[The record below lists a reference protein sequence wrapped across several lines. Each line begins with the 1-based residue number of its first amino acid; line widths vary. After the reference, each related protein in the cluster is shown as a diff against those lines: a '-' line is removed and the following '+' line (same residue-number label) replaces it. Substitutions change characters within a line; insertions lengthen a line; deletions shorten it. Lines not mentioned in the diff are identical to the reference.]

1 VKNDAGQQEGS
12 PNKSPQDGQNA
23 NQTMEASNDVGSP
36 PEPGKNDTGTT
47 KEDDVPLQQRDCQ
60 SEPLF
65 ADLKAS
71 DGEL

>member
-1 VKNDAGQQEGS
+1 
-12 PNKSPQDGQNA
+12 
-23 NQTMEASNDVGSP
+23 MEASNDVGTP

-47 KEDDVPLQQRDCQ
+47 KEDDVPLQKRDCQ

-65 ADLKAS
+65 ADLKAG